1 MRDWVIDP
9 PVVAGECNV
18 KELRLV
24 CMAPNVTEICCA
36 LGLRA
41 QIVGRTR
48 FCDYPPELHDRPII
62 GALDETN
69 LEVLLALEP
78 DLILVAGTS
87 RAITTRL
94 DRLQLHFKS
103 LPDDH
108 LADVFTAII
117 RIGELTGRR
126 ETARRLCTGI
136 RADLKRIA
144 RRYQDQ
150 PAARVLILLG
160 PLANPPAPPFVAGPG
175 SFYDDLLRRAGHIN
189 VTDEGALAYGPFSLE
204 AIVRADPDVII
215 ELDADGRGRT
225 GGDTEALRVW
235 SLLGPLR
242 AVTEKRIHVLK
253 GRQHHLLGPRIA
265 QTFAS
270 LCALIAEPRNE

>member
-1 MRDWVIDP
+1 ML
-9 PVVAGECNV
+9 C
-18 KELRLV
+18 
-24 CMAPNVTEICCA
+24 
-36 LGLRA
+36 LGLRE

-48 FCDYPPELHDRPII
+48 FCDYPPGLHDRPII

-69 LEVLLALEP
+69 IEVLLALKP
-78 DLILVAGTS
+78 DLVLVAGTS

-94 DRLQLHFKS
+94 DRLELHFES

-108 LADVFTAII
+108 LADVFTAIKQ
-117 RIGELTGRR
+117 IGELTGRR

-136 RADLKRIA
+136 RADLDRIA
-144 RRYQDQ
+144 QRYQDQ

-160 PLANPPAPPFVAGPG
+160 PLANPPASPFVAGPG

-189 VTDEGALAYGPFSLE
+189 VADEGASAYGSFSLE

-215 ELDADGRGRT
+215 ELDADGRGRV
-225 GGDTEALRVW
+225 GGDTEARHVW
-235 SLLGPLR
+235 SQLGSLQ
-242 AVTEKRIHVLK
+242 AVIQKRVHVLK
-253 GRQHHLLGPRIA
+253 GRQHPLLGPRIA

-270 LCALIAEPRNE
+270 LCALIAEPRND